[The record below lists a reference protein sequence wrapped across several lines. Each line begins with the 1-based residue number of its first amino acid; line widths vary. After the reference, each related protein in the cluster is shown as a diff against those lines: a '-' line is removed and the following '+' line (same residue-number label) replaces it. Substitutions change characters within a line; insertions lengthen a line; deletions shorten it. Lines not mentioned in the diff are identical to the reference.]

1 MAKKTDPMG
10 APSTK
15 KKAKPTKKKKPSS
28 TAALPS
34 TTASPWTPTTTTA
47 EAPMRTTLASPWTPT
62 TTTATKPEISEGEAT
77 EDKEGYTSYGAIE
90 DPEAAAA
97 VTQSVIE
104 NAIFTQHFKYALP
117 FTYISVLPQKII
129 FNALVESQVI
139 EESENFNKLTNVMTI
154 LKHHEIYTIGNE
166 TIDSTRYEAL
176 IPDSSKS
183 LSVDSIAEWPH
194 TYIEVSIDAGEQSAL
209 DDKFGFS
216 PVDAPETS
224 FADPKGIKFTKVRYV
239 VGNII
244 AANVS
249 IVEPPADS
257 KISYIFNKIKNDKLT
272 DQNTQI
278 LTDLSP
284 AARNK

>member
-1 MAKKTDPMG
+1 MAKKTDPKG

-15 KKAKPTKKKKPSS
+15 KKAKPTKKTTQVSGKK
-28 TAALPS
+28 T
-34 TTASPWTPTTTTA
+34 
-47 EAPMRTTLASPWTPT
+47 EADS
-62 TTTATKPEISEGEAT
+62 TTTATEE
-77 EDKEGYTSYGAIE
+77 KEGYTSYGAIE

-129 FNALVESQVI
+129 FNALVKSQVI
-139 EESENFNKLTNVMTI
+139 EESENFNKLMSVMTV
-154 LKHHEIYTIGNE
+154 LKHHEIYTVGSKIV
-166 TIDSTRYEAL
+166 DSTRYEAL

-183 LSVDSIAEWPH
+183 LSVVSVEDQLL

-216 PVDAPETS
+216 PIDASKTS
-224 FADPKGIKFTKVRYV
+224 SVKRSPAKAAMVISSGDDPGGAKLAKAGSTTSWLIGQVL
-239 VGNII
+239 GNII

-249 IVEPPADS
+249 IVEPPPDS
-257 KISYIFNKIKNDKLT
+257 RISYIFNKIKNDKLT

-278 LTDLSP
+278 LTDLSL
-284 AARNK
+284 AVRNK

>member
-1 MAKKTDPMG
+1 MAKKTDPKG

-15 KKAKPTKKKKPSS
+15 KKAKPTKKTTQISGKKTEVDS
-28 TAALPS
+28 
-34 TTASPWTPTTTTA
+34 
-47 EAPMRTTLASPWTPT
+47 
-62 TTTATKPEISEGEAT
+62 TTTATEE
-77 EDKEGYTSYGAIE
+77 KEGYTSYGAIE
-90 DPEAAAA
+90 DPDVAAEVA
-97 VTQSVIE
+97 QSVIE
-104 NAIFTQHFKYALP
+104 GAIFTQHLKYALP
-117 FTYISVLPQKII
+117 YIYTSMPPQKII
-129 FNALVESQVI
+129 FNALVKSQVI
-139 EESENFNKLTNVMTI
+139 EESENFNKLTNTMTI

-166 TIDSTRYEAL
+166 TIDSIRYEVL

-183 LSVDSIAEWPH
+183 LSVDSIAAWPH

-224 FADPKGIKFTKVRYV
+224 PATQRGVKFTKKAGSTTSWLIGHVL
-239 VGNII
+239 GNII

>member
-1 MAKKTDPMG
+1 MAQIM
-10 APSTK
+10 K
-15 KKAKPTKKKKPSS
+15 KKLASS
-28 TAALPS
+28 GEAQATAA
-34 TTASPWTPTTTTA
+34 AA
-47 EAPMRTTLASPWTPT
+47 
-62 TTTATKPEISEGEAT
+62 TTATAAAAATGPAISEETTAT
-77 EDKEGYTSYGAIE
+77 EEKEGYTSYGAIE

-117 FTYISVLPQKII
+117 FTYISVSPQKII